1 MFYTINNIEELLKK
15 SSVRKLIFIH
25 TPKCGG
31 SYVSKILAHLNII
44 NKAHTPAIKDEG
56 INFTIIRNP
65 VERFESLLNYRLCE
79 QKPRGDW
86 PKNLTYVYKDKNIT
100 LNEIV
105 SKMNDKQIVSFFPY
119 KTLIYWTTNVDV
131 IITIDQ
137 LPALLKHFGYTYDDT
152 LFTKINVSKK
162 SRGTFNDESVNKIT
176 TLYNDDMIL
185 FNKVINSAF

>member
-31 SYVSKILAHLNII
+31 SYVSTILAHLNII

-86 PKNLTYVYKDKNIT
+86 PENLKYVYEDKNIT

-105 SKMNDKQIVSFFPY
+105 SKMTDAQILSFWPY
-119 KTLIYWTTNVDV
+119 RTLIYWTTNVDV

-137 LPALLKHFGYTYDDT
+137 LPVLLKHFGYTYDDT

-162 SRGTFNDESVNKIT
+162 SRGTFNDESVNKIK

-185 FNKVINSAF
+185 FNKVINS

>member
-31 SYVSKILAHLNII
+31 SYVSTILAHLNII

-56 INFTIIRNP
+56 INITIIRNP

-86 PKNLTYVYKDKNIT
+86 PENLKYVYEDKNIT

-137 LPALLKHFGYTYDDT
+137 LPVLLKHFGYTYDDT

-162 SRGTFNDESVNKIT
+162 SRGTFNDESVNKIK

-185 FNKVINSAF
+185 FNKVINS